1 MKLKFLAV
9 AALTTLAAAC
19 GTTPGERAVTGGL
32 AGAAAGAV
40 IANNTNGHPG
50 TGALIG
56 GALGAGVGAATTPR
70 SDPNYSSDVN
80 RRQYFD
86 QRSGR
91 YYFYDA
97 QSNRYFYENGQPY
110 P

>member
-40 IANNTNGHPG
+40 IGNNTNGHPG

-56 GALGAGVGAATTPR
+56 GAIGAGVGAATTPKN
-70 SDPNYSSDVN
+70 PGYSSDVN

-91 YYFYDA
+91 YYFYDSQA
-97 QSNRYFYENGQPY
+97 NRYFYENGQPY

>member
-1 MKLKFLAV
+1 MKLKFLAI

-56 GALGAGVGAATTPR
+56 GAIGAGIGAATTPR
-70 SDPNYSSDVN
+70 DPAYSSDVN

-91 YYFYDA
+91 YYFYDPQA
-97 QSNRYFYENGQPY
+97 NRYYYESGQPY

>member
-1 MKLKFLAV
+1 MRLKILAV
-9 AALTTLAAAC
+9 AGVAALAAAC
-19 GTTPGERAVTGGL
+19 GTTPGQRAVTGGL
-32 AGAAAGAV
+32 LGAGAGAA

-56 GALGAGVGAATTPR
+56 AGVGAVAGAATAPR
-70 SDPNYSSDVN
+70 ASNGAPVD
-80 RRQYFD
+80 RRQYYD

-91 YYFYDA
+91 YYWYDP
-97 QSNRYFYENGQPY
+97 QSNRYYYENGSPY

>member
-1 MKLKFLAV
+1 MKLKFIAV

-56 GALGAGVGAATTPR
+56 GAIGAGVGAATTPR
-70 SDPNYSSDVN
+70 QSPTASDVN

-91 YYFYDA
+91 YYFYDS
-97 QSNRYFYENGQPY
+97 QTNRYYYENGQPY